1 MEAILKEGLAQ
12 LGLDTGSIPALTEFS
27 RRLLEKNQV
36 MNLTAITEPADV
48 ARLHL
53 LDCACLLT
61 AADFRGKQVVDV
73 GTGAGFPGMPLR
85 LLEPDFDL
93 TLLDSLGKRID
104 FLQETVDAMGLQRVR
119 CVHARAEEFARQH
132 REQFDIAA
140 SRAVAQLNVL
150 CELALPLVKVGGQFL
165 AMKSVDT
172 DDEIQRARS
181 AIAQLGG
188 QNWKNLGLHHSRN
201 GGSPPGGHHPEGA
214 SHPGSLSPALRP
226 HQKSAVGLS
235 PQLYT
240 RYLDMGK
247 IIAVVSGKGG
257 TGKTSFTANV
267 GLALAALGKN
277 TLCLDC
283 DITLRNLDLAL
294 GLTDKALM
302 DFSDVIAGR
311 CSLSDATAVHPKYP
325 GLHLL
330 TAPLSPGGQLDVTD
344 EQMRQLLDQVRQ
356 EYDYCLID
364 APAGLGQGFRLAT
377 GCADC
382 VVVITTTDASALRD
396 AQHTVMLLDK
406 RFTTENLFLVVGR
419 VQKKLLRALHSTIDD
434 AMDAAGLPLLGVV
447 PEDGDV
453 PYALNRGI
461 PLRDINYYAA
471 RAYENIARR
480 ITGHQVPLMR
490 I

>member
-1 MEAILKEGLAQ
+1 METILKEGLAQ

-188 QNWKNLGLHHSRN
+188 QKWKNLGLYHSRN
-201 GGSPPGGHHPEGA
+201 GRAAPGGHHPEGA

-311 CSLSDATAVHPKYP
+311 CSLSDAAADHPKYP
-325 GLHLL
+325 KLHLL

-406 RFTTENLFLVVGR
+406 RFTTESLFLVVGR